1 MTDSSKLR
9 YILFML
15 GSNRT
20 HDGKVFCL
28 YKDCKEYAVDALRDC
43 YCDKIVI
50 GMFYMDPNSEEMLIT
65 MVETMGFAGD
75 RKDINQLELFQT
87 H

>member
-1 MTDSSKLR
+1 
-9 YILFML
+9 ML

-20 HDGKVFCL
+20 HDGKVFCSF
-28 YKDCKEYAVDALRDC
+28 KDCKEYAVDALGDH

-65 MVETMGFAGD
+65 KVETMGFPGD
-75 RKDINQLELFQT
+75 RKNINQLELFEL